1 MTEQDV
7 IKLVDQIRE
16 TAFEVHR
23 YFGPGHFERVYE
35 NALVHRLV
43 KGGVELRQQAPITV
57 HDEDGTVVGEY
68 VADLVVEGTVLLEL
82 KSLRSLTAQ
91 HEAQLLNYLKA
102 TEIEVGL
109 LLNFGL
115 KGEVKRKVFDNNRK
129 GNMDWLKA
137 RST

>member
-68 VADLVVEGTVLLEL
+68 VADLIIETELIVEL
-82 KSLRSLTAQ
+82 KACECLTHVHECQVLGYLR
-91 HEAQLLNYLKA
+91 A
-102 TEIEVGL
+102 TEFRHGL
-109 LLNFGL
+109 LINFGT
-115 KGEVKRKVFDNNRK
+115 RKFEIK
-129 GNMDWLKA
+129 KFIL
-137 RST
+137 